1 MRLDQRYVTLD
12 GYSRTWVR
20 PLISRTSFPSASG
33 VPAPVAS
40 LYAADATHLDI
51 AAGRPKQGRDRI
63 ALGLASFFS
72 GFPDARWVASASA
85 TGGGRAFG
93 QYVMT
98 GTLQRDLWSFNAF
111 GQQLELRGVLVLH
124 CVNGLIRRSEDY
136 WDAGTFR
143 RQMTVN
149 QMTHNQLRH
158 DQQGAQA

>member
-1 MRLDQRYVTLD
+1 MLTEFEILEALFQAYDAHDLEQ
-12 GYSRTWVR
+12 
-20 PLISRTSFPSASG
+20 
-33 VPAPVAS
+33 VAS
-40 LYAADATHLDI
+40 LYAADATHIDI

-63 ALGLASFFS
+63 VEGLASFFS

>member
-1 MRLDQRYVTLD
+1 MTQAPRAGARGGLESIPTNGRAGADLSGGPISGIRPSRKGSSSRTPVSRRSRGPSFHLWPVGTVRLDQRYVTLD

-72 GFPDARWVASASA
+72 GFPARWTVSAS
-85 TGGGRAFG
+85 
-93 QYVMT
+93 
-98 GTLQRDLWSFNAF
+98 
-111 GQQLELRGVLVLH
+111 
-124 CVNGLIRRSEDY
+124 
-136 WDAGTFR
+136 
-143 RQMTVN
+143 
-149 QMTHNQLRH
+149 
-158 DQQGAQA
+158 